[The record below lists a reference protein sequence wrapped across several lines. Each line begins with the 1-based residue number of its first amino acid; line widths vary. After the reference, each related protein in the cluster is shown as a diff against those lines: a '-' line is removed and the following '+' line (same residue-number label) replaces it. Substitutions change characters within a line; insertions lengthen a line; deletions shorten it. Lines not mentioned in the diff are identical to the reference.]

1 MPTKITVPT
10 IHLNGTDAAT
20 LADQNSHA
28 NRAVNAAIKAL
39 VDAMPNARDYYTQGD
54 EAHLAAT
61 NEWADRLT
69 RLRSVKDE
77 LTLLTEAIV
86 EQKEARECRKAGK

>member
-1 MPTKITVPT
+1 MRIPT

-20 LADQNSHA
+20 LVDQNLA
-28 NRAVNAAIKAL
+28 AMRAVGAAIKAMQE
-39 VDAMPNARDYYTQGD
+39 AMPNARDYYTQDGNAFK
-54 EAHLAAT
+54 EAT
-61 NEWADRLT
+61 DEWADKLT

-86 EQKEARECRKAGK
+86 NQKEARERRKAGK